1 MNILLMSLLYPEDQM
16 AEVIH
21 NAKDKLQN
29 QINNY
34 QRAFIQGIRQ
44 NLAENE
50 QLDILNC
57 LPVGIF
63 PLQYR
68 QLFLKSGL
76 HDYGTIRQLGCVN
89 LPWIKQHMRACLAE
103 RALEE
108 WMKRS
113 PNNRTVLLYTQYLPY
128 MQAVF
133 NVKKRFSELKAVV
146 IVTDLPNDLGLP
158 SGRKGLL
165 KKIEYLRGDQSI
177 ALCKEMDGFVLLT
190 EPMARAIDVENK
202 PYEVIEGLILEHS
215 ACATL
220 AEEPVQKPFV
230 LYTGTLEAGLGIG
243 EMLEAFARMPEYD
256 LYICGQGSMQDDV
269 KKAASL
275 SSNIKFLG
283 FVPQEKALA
292 LQARASALIN
302 PRQASGVFTKYSF
315 PSKTLEYMRS
325 GKPVLCCPLE
335 GIPHDY
341 DNYLCYIEQPGAQGI
356 ENAVRK
362 LMQLSVEERCKIG
375 ESGRKYVLE
384 HKNPKVQCAKLL
396 GLLRRLQ

>member
-16 AEVIH
+16 EEVAR

-44 NLAENE
+44 NLVATER
-50 QLDILNC
+50 LDILNC

-76 HDYGTIRQLGCVN
+76 HDQGSIRQLGCINFPV
-89 LPWIKQHMRACLAE
+89 IKQIMRRHLAE
-103 RALEE
+103 KALTE
-108 WMKRS
+108 WVKSS
-113 PNNRTVLLYTQYLPY
+113 PENRTVLLYTQYLPY
-128 MQAVF
+128 MQAVTR
-133 NVKKRFSELKAVV
+133 VKKRFPDLKAAV

-165 KKIEYLRGDQSI
+165 KKIEYIRGDQSI
-177 ALCKEMDGFVLLT
+177 FLCREMDGFILLT
-190 EPMARAIDVENK
+190 EPMAQAIGVQDK
-202 PYEVIEGLILEHS
+202 PYEVIEGLILARHYES
-215 ACATL
+215 TAS
-220 AEEPVQKPFV
+220 EPAQKPFV
-230 LYTGTLEAGLGIG
+230 LYTGTLEPGLGIR
-243 EMLEAFARMPEYD
+243 EMLDAFFRMPEYD
-256 LYICGQGSMQDDV
+256 LCICGQGSMQDEV
-269 KKAASL
+269 KKAASQ
-275 SSNIKFLG
+275 SANIQFLG
-283 FVPQEKALA
+283 FVSQEKALA

-302 PRQASGVFTKYSF
+302 PRQPSGIFTKYSF

-325 GKPVLCCPLE
+325 GKPVLCCRLE

-341 DNYLCYIEQPGAQGI
+341 DNYLCYIEQPGAEGI

-362 LMQLSVEERCKIG
+362 LMQLSEEERCRIG
-375 ESGRKYVLE
+375 ESGRRYVLE
-384 HKNPKVQCAKLL
+384 CKNPKMQCGKLL
-396 GLLRRLQ
+396 DLLRRL